1 MKKSFVI
8 FLLFSL
14 VTISCSRQDQDMS
27 LKVISFNIRFN
38 NPGDGVNRWDNRKSM
53 VQDYLDEQSADIVG
67 IQEALHSQVMDLQ
80 NMLENYNYVGS
91 GRDDGKLEGE
101 FTPIFYRKDK
111 IRLVDHS
118 QFWLSETPSDTGSV
132 GWDAAITRIATWA
145 HFQETGSGNDFYVF
159 NTHFDHRG
167 NVARKNSPGVIAKM
181 ITGIAGG
188 EPVVVTGDFNIRKDA
203 EYGGLDLYD
212 HLQTVFNDR
221 AGLVNSQYISSAEQ
235 PLYTSTF
242 NGFRPDWEQSAT
254 ENPIDHIY
262 VSQQWSVDE
271 YRIDHLVQ
279 DSVFLSDHW
288 PVVVTV
294 NLNK

>member
-27 LKVISFNIRFN
+27 LKVVSFNIRFN
-38 NPGDGVNRWDNRKSM
+38 NPGDGANRWDNRKSM
-53 VQDYLDEQSADIVG
+53 VQDYLDEQSADILG

-80 NMLENYNYVGS
+80 NMLDNYNFVGS

-111 IRLVDHS
+111 ITLVGHS
-118 QFWLSETPSDTGSV
+118 QFWLSETPLDTGSV

-145 HFQETGSGNDFYVF
+145 HFQETESGNDFYVF

-167 NVARKNSPGVIAKM
+167 NVARKNSPEVIAKM
-181 ITGIAGG
+181 ITEIAGG

-242 NGFRPDWEQSAT
+242 NGFQPDWEQRAT

-262 VSQQWSVDE
+262 VSQQWNVDE